1 MLPQQKD
8 DAVMMDQPGG
18 SIPPNKSIKFHAIDG
33 GSQDEG
39 KFIAVTAMPCT
50 PSPSS
55 KLRVKNGKKADVPM
69 SAAGS
74 ALSKATAG
82 DAGEPKHCN
91 CKGGQCRQ
99 LYCVCRKRG
108 SACIPGV
115 CQCHGCKNDDSEEAI
130 QARAEQKRVLDEGV
144 RKGCNCKKNYCKK
157 NYCICH
163 HGGLKCDPD
172 LCHCSDCYNY
182 EGAPPPP
189 GKSASTSSK

>member
-1 MLPQQKD
+1 MLPQQQD
-8 DAVMMDQPGG
+8 DAEMMDQPGG
-18 SIPPNKSIKFHAIDG
+18 TIPPNKSIKFHAIDG

-91 CKGGQCRQ
+91 CKGGQCR
-99 LYCVCRKRG
+99 
-108 SACIPGV
+108 
-115 CQCHGCKNDDSEEAI
+115 
-130 QARAEQKRVLDEGV
+130 
-144 RKGCNCKKNYCKK
+144 
-157 NYCICH
+157 
-163 HGGLKCDPD
+163 
-172 LCHCSDCYNY
+172 
-182 EGAPPPP
+182 
-189 GKSASTSSK
+189 